1 MPYKIAAIILAA
13 GRSERMGADN
23 KLLADIGG
31 KPMVSH
37 VVENVVQSGANP
49 IIVVTGH
56 EAEIVKKILSNQSL
70 EFVENPNYTNGLSTS
85 LKAGIEALGGDVD
98 ACLICLADMPLV
110 TSDTLKA
117 LMAAFAPDEGKSIC
131 VPIHENQQG
140 NPILWGRA
148 HFPDLMKLSGDQG
161 AKPLLADNP
170 AAIAKVEAGPEV
182 LRDADHAAALAALR
196 REMGNG
202 H

>member
-13 GRSERMGADN
+13 GRSERMGTDN

-37 VVENVVQSGANP
+37 VIDNVIQSGADP

-56 EAEIVKKILSNQSL
+56 EAENIQTTLANQSL
-70 EFVENPNYTNGLSTS
+70 EFVENPNYAKGLSTS
-85 LKAGIEALGGDVD
+85 LKVGIETLGDDVD
-98 ACLICLADMPLV
+98 ACFICLGDMPLV
-110 TSDTLKA
+110 TAKTLKA
-117 LMAAFAPDEGKSIC
+117 LMAAFAPTQAKTIC
-131 VPIHENQQG
+131 VPVHENQQG
-140 NPILWGRA
+140 NPILWGRE
-148 HFPDLMKLSGDQG
+148 HFPDLLKLSGDQG
-161 AKPLLADNP
+161 AKSLLADNA

-196 REMGNG
+196 REMLQ
-202 H
+202 